1 MNNIIESYG
10 NNKHTRFGYGHGNGV
25 GSGNGYS
32 VLEIINAFKD
42 LGVEVPYKFY
52 PRREGDIQKI
62 YGDISK
68 AKDVMSWSPK
78 RTIIDSVN
86 SILSSLK

>member
-1 MNNIIESYG
+1 LSIVENNNYQVV
-10 NNKHTRFGYGHGNGV
+10 NV